1 MTEDRGKSDLTL
13 RIENLTKELDRL
25 SEENNNLR
33 IINKSLVDDLVDL
46 KRDNKLLATQ
56 VTDLLTKARKA
67 GL

>member
-1 MTEDRGKSDLTL
+1 MTEDRGESDLTL

-46 KRDNKLLATQ
+46 KRDNKLLAGQ

>member
-46 KRDNKLLATQ
+46 KRDNKLLAGQ

>member
-1 MTEDRGKSDLTL
+1 MTEDRVKSDLTL
-13 RIENLTKELDRL
+13 KIENLIKELDRL
-25 SEENNNLR
+25 SEENNNIKIL
-33 IINKSLVDDLVDL
+33 NKSLVDDLVDL

>member
-1 MTEDRGKSDLTL
+1 MTEDRGKLDLTL

-25 SEENNNLR
+25 SEENSNLR
-33 IINKSLVDDLVDL
+33 VINKSLVDDLVDL

>member
-13 RIENLTKELDRL
+13 KIENLTKELDRL
-25 SEENNNLR
+25 SEENNNIKIL
-33 IINKSLVDDLVDL
+33 NKSLVDDLVDL

-56 VTDLLTKARKA
+56 VTDLLTKEKKA